1 MPVISH
7 AGYLRQSAD
16 LGQAQPQELRR
27 GDLRPYPQG
36 EAALL
41 SDCMTVVGR
50 VGKINPLGTRVKPPH
65 WRLGLCDFVYYQHFM
80 YAFAPLQPG
89 SRAAIFA
96 NWQPAGQLCAPS
108 TQLRNPNI
116 GSLPRQ

>member
-16 LGQAQPQELRR
+16 LGPARPQALRR

-50 VGKINPLGTRVKPPH
+50 LGKINPLGTRVKPPH
-65 WRLGLCDFVYYQHFM
+65 WRLGLCDFVYLDGARYG
-80 YAFAPLQPG
+80 L
-89 SRAAIFA
+89 SRKKIRE
-96 NWQPAGQLCAPS
+96 S
-108 TQLRNPNI
+108 
-116 GSLPRQ
+116 